1 MRCKRKSELV
11 KLAVKLNYPAFW
23 EIFPGRTVRAH
34 FLALVYALFTDQMNE
49 ATTWTVTS
57 SAAKKN
63 CGHEDVIQWSLVA
76 DGTLVSALARASMLK
91 INGKWV

>member
-1 MRCKRKSELV
+1 MVLRLV
-11 KLAVKLNYPAFW
+11 VKINYLAFW
-23 EIFPGRTVRAH
+23 EVFQGRTLRAH
-34 FLALVYALFTDQMNE
+34 FLALVYALLTDQMNE

-76 DGTLVSALARASMLK
+76 DGTLVSALARTSMLK